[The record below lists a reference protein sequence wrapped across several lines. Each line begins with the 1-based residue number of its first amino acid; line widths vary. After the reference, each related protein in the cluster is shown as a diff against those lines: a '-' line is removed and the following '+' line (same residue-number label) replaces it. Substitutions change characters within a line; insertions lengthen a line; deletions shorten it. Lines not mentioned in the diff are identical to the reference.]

1 MGSNGIWCGICAK
14 YLAFGT
20 YPTFDV
26 DALILTYFILDF
38 TSFFTILL
46 TNKQLTKHAKK
57 GN

>member
-38 TSFFTILL
+38 TSSSSSSSFIFYF
-46 TNKQLTKHAKK
+46 
-57 GN
+57 